1 MDSKSLLKSRTFWL
15 NVALAVVSI
24 AGLLLD
30 HGVIP
35 ERYLSVVSIV
45 FAVANILLRVA
56 TNQPVHV
63 SPAGAKAAA
72 DELRDAINKAEEKW
86 TPQSVPQGNLE
97 LENQVG
103 KDGATF
109 WVHADGHSQPQ
120 EQHQD
125 QSQEHPQ
132 FFELAPPAG
141 HPDPSTEDTEII
153 VNESAEG
160 SKQAAKEG
168 GNG

>member
-45 FAVANILLRVA
+45 FAIANILLRVA

-72 DELRDAINKAEEKW
+72 DELRDAINKAEENLV
-86 TPQSVPQGNLE
+86 PPSVPQGNLE
-97 LENQVG
+97 LENQVA

-109 WVHADGHSQPQ
+109 WVNSGDQ
-120 EQHQD
+120 EQ
-125 QSQEHPQ
+125 PQ

-141 HPDPSTEDTEII
+141 QPDPSTEDTEVI
-153 VNESAEG
+153 VNESADG
-160 SKQAAKEG
+160 SEQAAKEG
-168 GNG
+168 GHG

>member
-72 DELRDAINKAEEKW
+72 DELRDAISKAEEKL
-86 TPQSVPQGNLE
+86 TPPSVPQGNLE
-97 LENQVG
+97 LENQVA

-109 WVHADGHSQPQ
+109 WVHADGVERPQ
-120 EQHQD
+120 EE
-125 QSQEHPQ
+125 SQEQPQ

-141 HPDPSTEDTEII
+141 QPDPSTEDTEVI
-153 VNESAEG
+153 VNEVADG
-160 SKQAAKEG
+160 SEQAAKEG
-168 GNG
+168 GHG

>member
-30 HGVIP
+30 HGIIP
-35 ERYLSVVSIV
+35 ERYLSAVSVV
-45 FAVANILLRVA
+45 FAVANILLRIA

-63 SPAGAKAAA
+63 KPAGAKAAA
-72 DELRDAINKAEEKW
+72 DELRDAIGNVQWEM
-86 TPQSVPQGNLE
+86 TPPSVPQGNLE
-97 LENQVG
+97 LENQVA

-109 WVHADGHSQPQ
+109 WVHADGHGQPQ
-120 EQHQD
+120 EQD
-125 QSQEHPQ
+125 QPQ

-141 HPDPSTEDTEII
+141 QPDPSTEDTEII
-153 VNESAEG
+153 VNEALEG
-160 SKQAAKEG
+160 SEQAAREG
-168 GNG
+168 GHG